1 MLRLRDLFS
10 RRAAYDE
17 YRCVV
22 VCPQYTETRFLKRLP
37 SPGAH
42 IRGRRG
48 HSWIVLDVL
57 QSGQRTY
64 TVFAGTMRDYRTS
77 LARSSGGLDLSA
89 ELLNL
94 AHQSTTAASK
104 TRRRWRNRHYLP

>member
-1 MLRLRDLFS
+1 MLRLRALFPS
-10 RRAAYDE
+10 RSAYDE

-22 VCPQYTETRFLKRLP
+22 VFPQYTETVFLKRLP

-42 IRGRRG
+42 IRGPRG
-48 HSWIVLDVL
+48 DAWIVLDVL
-57 QSGQRTY
+57 QSGRRTY
-64 TVFAGTMRDYRTS
+64 TVFAGTMRDYRGS

-104 TRRRWRNRHYLP
+104 TRQRWRNRNYLP